1 MKSFLLALSFLTR
14 IPMPFIKEIASERQ
28 MASCLTFFPV
38 VGLFI
43 GLIVAITD
51 SVTSRLFNISVASAL
66 DLVLLFAVTGGLH
79 TDGLMDTVDGM
90 LSGKAKDKMLEI
102 MKDSRVG
109 ALGASAAILT
119 FILKFAL
126 LAALTEKHRFA
137 ALMLFPSFGRWAIVP
152 GIVFFPYAR
161 RVGLGKSFWSH
172 SGRKEFLAATF
183 LALAFAII
191 LFPQRGALALLAAG
205 TASLL
210 MSKLSTRTLGGLTGD
225 VYGAINELAE
235 VAALMVFAA
244 M

>member
-90 LSGKAKDKMLEI
+90 LSGKAKYKMLEI

-109 ALGASAAILT
+109 ALGASAAILA
-119 FILKFAL
+119 FILKF
-126 LAALTEKHRFA
+126 
-137 ALMLFPSFGRWAIVP
+137 
-152 GIVFFPYAR
+152 
-161 RVGLGKSFWSH
+161 
-172 SGRKEFLAATF
+172 
-183 LALAFAII
+183 
-191 LFPQRGALALLAAG
+191 
-205 TASLL
+205 
-210 MSKLSTRTLGGLTGD
+210 
-225 VYGAINELAE
+225 
-235 VAALMVFAA
+235 
-244 M
+244 